1 MKGRAVKA
9 ERMKIGGV
17 LVSQKIGMISIE
29 GTPNTPGIA
38 GMVLESLGT
47 AGISVEFISCCP
59 DLGGGATISVCVE
72 MTYFDEALDRV
83 EEIRAEVDAKKV
95 VTNEDLCALA
105 VFGPH
110 FREIPNVAS
119 QVFKALAEVGINI
132 LAISTSVSSVTCVFK
147 QESLAEAL
155 TSLRSRFEIP

>member
-1 MKGRAVKA
+1 MA
-9 ERMKIGGV
+9 
-17 LVSQKIGMISIE
+17 S
-29 GTPNTPGIA
+29 
-38 GMVLESLGT
+38 
-47 AGISVEFISCCP
+47 
-59 DLGGGATISVCVE
+59 
-72 MTYFDEALDRV
+72 FDEALDRV
-83 EEIRAEVDAKKV
+83 EEIRADVDAKKV

-147 QESLAEAL
+147 QEKLSEGLA
-155 TSLRSRFEIP
+155 SLRGRFEIP